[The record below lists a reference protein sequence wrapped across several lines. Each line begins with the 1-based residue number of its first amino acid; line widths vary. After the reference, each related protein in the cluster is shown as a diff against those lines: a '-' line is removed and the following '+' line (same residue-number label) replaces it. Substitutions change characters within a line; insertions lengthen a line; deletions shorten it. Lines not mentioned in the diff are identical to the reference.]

1 MDKTQAAKHIESIFG
16 KAFDRE
22 TYEHFLGNLLNEYEP
37 RGRHYSGNLIP
48 HAFKEHITQYW
59 RVGKY
64 VDPNHLEMDLLVVE
78 VKSLAKLDR
87 ARTALRNFAVN
98 RLRAFEKEYSLI
110 AFYAKED
117 MGSDWRFSF
126 IKTEPVAYQDEI
138 GKVKTKKELTPAKRY
153 SFLVGEH
160 ENSHTAQSQLLD
172 VLVMDYARPTIED
185 IENAF
190 SIEKVTKDFFNQ
202 YKDLFLLLT
211 DHLVGEPHF
220 KKDEQHFPNNV
231 YRFSKKLLGQIVFLY
246 FLQKKGWL
254 GVPESASWGNGDKKF
269 LRHQL
274 NTTLEKDCSFY
285 TDSLQYLFYEALAK
299 ERIDQKNKGYYP
311 RLGCKIPF
319 LNGGLFEPD
328 YDWETT
334 DIHIPNTIFTN
345 DEKNKFGDLGT
356 GILDVFDRYNFTI
369 KEDEPLE
376 KEVAV
381 DPEMLG
387 KVFEN
392 MLDVTERKSK
402 GAFYTPREIVHYMC
416 QESLIHFLDNA
427 LNDYGKLTTSTTV
440 FEEPKDSLFA
450 NESQQSL
457 FPKPEQDKISVPKKD
472 IESLIR
478 KGHLYLENDSLVI
491 EKGKE
496 TSAHHFKMPV
506 SVQKYAKK
514 IDTLLADIKIC
525 DPAIGSGAFPVGML
539 HEIVNTRQVL
549 APYTKN
555 NQTAYDYKRHA
566 IHESIYGVD
575 YDASAIDIARLRLWL
590 SLVVDEEDYNSI
602 KALPNLDYKIV
613 QGNSLIGLNDR
624 YRPAWLSQIEKLK
637 EEVYQCKDQ
646 KERAKLKEK
655 INQKLHGYL
664 KDSESMAGFNSKS
677 ASGYKVD
684 FDFKLFFSEVWDQ
697 NDGFDIIIGN
707 PPYVQIQN
715 FSGQQIQKDL
725 EKQQFETFAKTG
737 DIYCLFYEK
746 GYRLLKNG
754 GGLCFIT
761 SNKWMRANY
770 GKKLRSFFNIKTNP
784 LVLIDFSSFHV
795 FETAT
800 VDTNILLF
808 EKAKNRKSTLACK
821 ADKAITQHTNFEKMV
836 EDCQI
841 ILNDLNSNSWI
852 IVEKDDF
859 AVKKQIE
866 KIGVPLEK
874 WDASL
879 FRGIVT
885 GYNEAFIIDKK
896 TKLKLESQDQKNS
909 KVLKPVLSGRD
920 IKRYQVNFKKT
931 WLLFIPWHF
940 PLHEDASVSGA
951 SNLAEEEFKKR
962 YHYLYQY
969 LEKHKTKLSSRNK
982 SETGIRYE
990 WYALQ
995 RCAASY
1001 YREFE
1006 KQKIVWGNLALSAQ
1020 FALADPDVFINAPS
1034 NMITSDQPK
1043 YLLAILNS
1051 KVSDYYIRSLGVTRN
1066 GGYFEYKPMFVEKL
1080 PVPQI
1085 DSDDRLPLEILVD
1098 FIPFLIKNEK
1108 KLEAAYFEQII
1119 DGLVYELYFQDD
1131 VKKAKKEINT
1141 HLGTLSPISNSM
1153 TDNEKL
1159 IVIKKEFD
1167 RLYDPDHLVRNH
1179 IETLDSIPVVKTIQD
1194 ALKR

>member
-1 MDKTQAAKHIESIFG
+1 MDKTQAAEHIKAIFG
-16 KAFDRE
+16 KAFDKDA
-22 TYEHFLGNLLNEYEP
+22 YEHFLGNLLNEFEP
-37 RGRHYSGNLIP
+37 RGQHYSGQLIP
-48 HAFKEHITQYW
+48 EKFRPHITQYW

-64 VDPNHLEMDLLVVE
+64 VDPDQLEMDLLVVE

-87 ARTALRNFAVN
+87 ARTALRNFAVD
-98 RLRAFEKEYSLI
+98 RLIKFNKDFSLV
-110 AFYAKED
+110 AFYSKED
-117 MGSDWRFSF
+117 LGADWRFSF
-126 IKTEPVAYQDEI
+126 IKIEHVAFQDEKE
-138 GKVKTKKELTPAKRY
+138 KVKTEKELTPAKRY

-172 VLVMDYARPTIED
+172 ILAMDYARPTMEE

-190 SIEKVTKDFFNQ
+190 SIEKVTKEFFNQ
-202 YKDLFLLLT
+202 YKELFSLLT
-211 DHLVGEPHF
+211 DHLENQSHF
-220 KKDEQHFPNNV
+220 ENDTQNFPRNV
-231 YRFSKKLLGQIVFLY
+231 HRFSKKLLGQIVFLY

-254 GVPESASWGNGDKKF
+254 GVPVSEPWGNGDKKF
-269 LRHQL
+269 LRNQL
-274 NTTLEKDCSFY
+274 NTILEKGGSFY

-299 ERIDQKNKGYYP
+299 ERKDQKNKGYYS
-311 RLGCKIPF
+311 RLDCKIPF

-328 YDWETT
+328 YDWENTA
-334 DIHIPNTIFTN
+334 IHIPNAIFTN
-345 DEKNKFGDLGT
+345 QEKNKFGDNGT

-427 LNDYGKLTTSTTV
+427 LNDYQKTTSATPV
-440 FEEPKDSLFA
+440 FEAPKESLFA
-450 NESQQSL
+450 REVQQTIFSESG
-457 FPKPEQDKISVPKKD
+457 QDKIRVPKTD

-478 KGHLYLENDSLVI
+478 KGHLYLEHDSRVI

-496 TSAHHFKMPV
+496 TQDYQFKLPL
-506 SVQKYAKK
+506 SIRNHAKK
-514 IDTLLADIKIC
+514 IGALLAGIKIC

-539 HEIVNTRQVL
+539 HEIVNTRLVL
-549 APYTKN
+549 APYTKS

-575 YDASAIDIARLRLWL
+575 VDASAVDIARLRLWL
-590 SLVVDEEDYNSI
+590 SLVVDEEDYDSI
-602 KALPNLDYKIV
+602 QALPNLDYKIV
-613 QGNSLIGLNDR
+613 QGNSLIGLDDR
-624 YRPAWLSQIEKLK
+624 YRPGWLSKIEKLK
-637 EEVYQCKDQ
+637 EEFYKCTDQEKKVQLKD
-646 KERAKLKEK
+646 E
-655 INQKLHGYL
+655 INQKLHSHL
-664 KDSESMAGFNSKS
+664 KSSESMTGFNSKS
-677 ASGYKVD
+677 ATGYHID
-684 FDFKLFFSEVWDQ
+684 FDFKLFFSEVWE
-697 NDGFDIIIGN
+697 NNNGFDIVIGN

-715 FSGQQIQKDL
+715 FSGLQIQKDL
-725 EKQQFETFAKTG
+725 AKQNYETFAKTG

-770 GKKLRSFFNIKTNP
+770 GEKLRSFFSTKTNP

-808 EKAKNRKSTLACK
+808 EKAKNKKITLACL
-821 ADKAITQHTNFEKMV
+821 ADKAITRHTNFGEMIENCKV
-836 EDCQI
+836 
-841 ILNDLNSNSWI
+841 ILNDLNSDSWV
-852 IVEKDDF
+852 IVGKDDF
-859 AVKKQIE
+859 TVKDQIE
-866 KIGVPLEK
+866 KAGVPLK
-874 WDASL
+874 DWDITL
-879 FRGIVT
+879 NYGIKT
-885 GYNEAFIIDKK
+885 GFNEAFIVDEKVK
-896 TKLKLESQDQKNS
+896 SELENQDPKNTE
-909 KVLKPVLSGRD
+909 VIKPILSGRD
-920 IKRYQVNFKKT
+920 IKRFQVNFKNT

-940 PLHEDASVSGA
+940 PFHEDPSVSGA
-951 SNLAEEEFKKR
+951 SSLAEDVFKKG
-962 YHYLYQY
+962 YHHLYQH
-969 LEKHKTKLSSRNK
+969 LEKYKTNLSDRNK
-982 SETGIRYE
+982 AETGIRYE

-1001 YREFE
+1001 YKEFE

-1020 FALADPDVFINAPS
+1020 FALAGPDIFINAPS

-1043 YLLAILNS
+1043 YLLAVLNS
-1051 KVSDYYIRSLGVTRN
+1051 KVGDYYIRSLGVTRN

-1080 PVPQI
+1080 PVPRI
-1085 DSDDRLPLEILVD
+1085 EPEDRLPFEVLVD
-1098 FIPFLIKNEK
+1098 FIPVLIEKNR

-1119 DGLVYELYFQDD
+1119 DGLVYELYFPDD
-1131 VKKAKKEINT
+1131 IKKAKKEIKT
-1141 HLGTLSPISNSM
+1141 HLGKLTPISDDM
-1153 TDNEKL
+1153 TDKEKL
-1159 IVIKKEFD
+1159 AVIQKTFD
-1167 RLYDPDHLVRNH
+1167 RLYDPNHPVRNH
-1179 IETLDSIPVVKTIQD
+1179 IETLDSIPVVRTIQD